1 MYIYIFVYF
10 WLSIYDVGVIFL
22 FLAASR
28 YFVFLGSAAYILIY
42 LLVCLFVCFFLS
54 FLLFVFLFVFFFIGF
69 KIYLFL

>member
-28 YFVFLGSAAYILIY
+28 YFVFFGICCLHLDLFA
-42 LLVCLFVCFFLS
+42 CLFVCFFLS
-54 FLLFVFLFVFFFIGF
+54 FLLFVFLFVFFFTGF